1 MKKVISILALMLA
14 LLMTAA
20 LACGCNGGADNGV
33 GYTFVADGITLKIGA
48 PASVVESLDTPT
60 AKSESPSCG
69 GVPGLDVVY
78 VFPGFKVCTT
88 PAKGGDVI
96 NKIEITDDSV
106 KTPEGVFVGMEVAA
120 VKKAMGNPTSESG
133 TSLVYEKGNMK
144 LTVLVRDGVVT
155 NIQYQEK

>member
-1 MKKVISILALMLA
+1 MKKTVSILALVLA
-14 LLMTAA
+14 LLMTVS
-20 LACGCNGGADNGV
+20 LASGCNSGAGEE
-33 GYTFVADGITLKIGA
+33 GYAFKADGITLKIGA

-96 NKIEITDDSV
+96 NKIEVTDDSV
-106 KTPEGVFVGMEVAA
+106 KTPEGVFVGMEKAE
-120 VKKAMGNPTSESG
+120 VKKAMGNPTSENEASM
-133 TSLVYEKGNMK
+133 VYEKGNMK
-144 LTVLVRDGVVT
+144 LTVLLRGGAVT
-155 NIQYQEK
+155 NIQYLEK